1 MCGIW
6 CAVTTYEHIHPNKD
20 IQQLL
25 ERRGPDSSC
34 STELTLSRET
44 HSGESQTVYTTVHS
58 TVLALRGDTPVK
70 QPFGTATGATLCW
83 NGEAWEIAGER
94 PVFDNDTVAVAG
106 LLDGVVTRT
115 HSSHTN
121 MTLTSA
127 KQAELM
133 AEAMAQITGP
143 YAFVFYDPSNG
154 MLYFGRD
161 FLGRRSLMWRTAGD
175 GELLLSS
182 VAGPMSPGDEH
193 SWTEVEADGL
203 YYVDLA
209 SPYGCDDVYGS
220 VQKVP
225 YRFVEHATHIGTHVR
240 RLRHAAMA
248 RAHVKTRLHSASS
261 AVNQLEVLLKSSLRR
276 RLENVP
282 GSNDAVS
289 NSNLAV
295 LFSGGL
301 DCTVLARLAHDF
313 YPKHKTIDLLNV
325 AFENPRIHKADS
337 DAYELCP
344 DRITGRASHAE
355 LMRVCPG
362 RGWTFIAIN
371 IPYTE
376 TLAHRQR
383 IVDLMYPHDTE
394 MDLSIATA
402 LYFAARGTGVA
413 FSKVDDR
420 VPPFTTTTDAKVLLS
435 GLGADELFGGYQRHT
450 TAFIRKG
457 FPGLL
462 EELDLDVSRLGKRNL
477 GRDDRVISNWARE
490 ARFPFLDEDVVAWAM
505 AASVD
510 KKCGFGEPNLSAE
523 DADGSGLLE
532 PEKKVLR
539 CLAFKLGMKLVAKE
553 KKRAVGAPFDLRE
566 TSR

>member
-6 CAVTTYEHIHPNKD
+6 CAVTTHDHIHPNKE

-34 STELTLSRET
+34 STEFTLSRET

-58 TVLALRGDTPVK
+58 TVLALRGDTAVK

-94 PVFDNDTVAVAG
+94 PVFDNDTVAVAK

-115 HSSHTN
+115 HSSHSN
-121 MTLTSA
+121 GTLISA
-127 KQAELM
+127 KQAELV
-133 AEAMAQITGP
+133 AEAMAQISGP

-161 FLGRRSLMWRTAGD
+161 FLGRRSLLWRTAGD

-193 SWTEVEADGL
+193 PWTEVEADGL

-225 YRFVEHATHIGTHVR
+225 YRLAELATHIGTRVVP
-240 RLRHAAMA
+240 RLSLN
-248 RAHVKTRLHSASS
+248 KDLPSSQTRLHSASS
-261 AVNQLEVLLKSSLRR
+261 AVNQLEVLLRSSLRR

-282 GSNDAVS
+282 GSKDAIAD
-289 NSNLAV
+289 SNLAV

-301 DCTVLARLAHDF
+301 DCTVLARLAHEC
-313 YPKHKTIDLLNV
+313 YPEHKKIDLLNV

-355 LMRVCPG
+355 LMRVCPE
-362 RGWTFIAIN
+362 RDWVFIAIN
-371 IPYTE
+371 IPYIE

-402 LYFAARGTGVA
+402 LCFAARGTGVV
-413 FSKVDDR
+413 SSTVDNHA
-420 VPPFTTTTDAKVLLS
+420 PPFTTTTNAKVLLS

-450 TAFIRKG
+450 TAFNRKG
-457 FPGLL
+457 CPGLL
-462 EELDLDVSRLGKRNL
+462 DELDLDVSRLGKRNL

-510 KKCGFGEPNLSAE
+510 KKCGFGEPQASAE
-523 DADGSGLLE
+523 DADGSDLLE

-539 CLAFKLGMKLVAKE
+539 CLAWKLDMKLVAKE
-553 KKRAVGAPFDLRE
+553 KKRAVGAPFDMRE